1 MDRIKP
7 ILTKLNNN
15 WIDGIFLLFW
25 SSLLVSFIY
34 NLCANLRKNEFD
46 IATCAFF
53 IYILLAVSYTYTSW
67 QKFNNKK
74 IQEQELIDTI
84 SEYPLFSK
92 QWFSVEFPALLAI
105 TIIYTPIIVLF
116 LIVATN
122 EDLTQTT
129 VVGDPDFQST
139 LDWAVLLFG
148 IGMLAGS
155 LKETE
160 KINRE
165 KILKLL
171 SFLQAIGILIGFF
184 LYMIWAVHLQ
194 EI

>member
-7 ILTKLNNN
+7 ILIKLNNN

-25 SSLLVSFIY
+25 SSLLISFIDD
-34 NLCANLRKNEFD
+34 LCANLRENEFD

-67 QKFNNKK
+67 RKFNNNK
-74 IQEQELIDTI
+74 IQEQELIEAI

-92 QWFSVEFPALLAI
+92 QWFSVEFPALLAL
-105 TIIYTPIIVLF
+105 TIVYTPIVVLF

-122 EDLTQTT
+122 EDITQTI
-129 VVGDPDFQST
+129 VVSDPDFQST
-139 LDWAVLLFG
+139 LDYGNLLFG
-148 IGMLAGS
+148 IGMLAEN
-155 LKETE
+155 LKEIDQIGRG
-160 KINRE
+160 KI
-165 KILKLL
+165 KKLL
-171 SFLQAIGILIGFF
+171 SFLQAIGILIGVF
-184 LYMIWAVHLQ
+184 LYMVWAVHLQ